1 MKFNLEKLATDVN
14 QGKVKS
20 AEVLWDKAHAG
31 KPEHID
37 IHVFTDQ
44 GGVKYTGL
52 SGVESLKEN
61 CPWMRPG
68 DTLQL

>member
-1 MKFNLEKLATDVN
+1 MEFNLERLATDVN
-14 QGKVKS
+14 EGRVKS
-20 AEVLWDKAHAG
+20 AEVLWDTAHAG

-37 IHVFTDQ
+37 LHVFTEQ

-52 SGVESLKEN
+52 SGVETLKEN
-61 CPWMRPG
+61 CHWMSPG